1 MEGIVQCMDDDAV
14 KLSALKR
21 DAAGWDITWG
31 SAWVAVRKNGT
42 AVHVIAAY
50 DLDTLRAKVM
60 AATETFRPGGPR

>member
-1 MEGIVQCMDDDAV
+1 M

-31 SAWVAVRKNGT
+31 SAWIAVRQNGT

-60 AATETFRPGGPR
+60 AAPETLRPGGPR

>member
-1 MEGIVQCMDDDAV
+1 MDDDAV

-50 DLDTLRAKVM
+50 DLDTLRAKVLM
-60 AATETFRPGGPR
+60 AAPEILRPGGPR